1 MASSLTDILKQE
13 YKSKGLIGGT
23 TSALGKSA
31 KEKLDIRNAIFGG
44 SGLGSVVGRKVF
56 GKGYSAI
63 SDRQISKSDSGLSGS
78 SSILQEMNINSQIS
92 AKNST
97 ALPKIAFDMNIMKQN
112 IIKLVK
118 AQGITPAKRGDM
130 YFQRAK
136 EREGTYEAMFGKKAA
151 ASSPTKIKEEK
162 SGLTGI
168 LGLVTSLFTGLAA
181 KMGSFGG
188 IISGVITTIAS
199 LGLLLAGAV
208 RLVMGAISILPGGK
222 LLLKGLKIGALA
234 VGGLAAFNAFGKD
247 NGGEQSGAN
256 SGGERSFLD
265 RAGQAVSGGVGAAV
279 GVAGIKGGMALGK
292 RAPSYEMRN
301 GTIAEKGGKMVKATN
316 VGNNATLGKKLEQL
330 RAFSVKI
337 TKRKQGDL
345 FFKMISKKLGRAIA
359 FRCVTLFASFA
370 AAPFTVGFS
379 LLITIASAIMLAFE
393 IASIYDAIFGKDGID
408 KALDA
413 VEEGKNKAPSL
424 QEGNMTFEEA
434 LFGAFEAA
442 LGIQDSPAGSAP
454 APTPT
459 PAADNYNKLS
469 QNAKA
474 GAGFDASGGASNAG
488 GAAFGNPNITRQ
500 GAKNKAMRE
509 SQSPSAIPA
518 NGSSDSITFN
528 QLTKEQQD
536 AVLLAQRNQEG
547 FKPGSLTYDLNNPG
561 AMLYSSWQKKFGGEL
576 DATGRGVGS
585 VKGKFARFPTL
596 QDGIEAQRALL
607 SGTNGAPT
615 IYANLPLDKA
625 INQWVTGN
633 KDSDV
638 DVNMGPQGQKITGYK
653 KAVFE
658 AAGVTTGAK
667 VSAAS
672 SAASRPVVSSGGNQT
687 TNNII
692 SSGGKQTS
700 SAVTA
705 ANPYDAELAKM
716 LTTRMAGG

>member
-31 KEKLDIRNAIFGG
+31 REKLDIRNAIFGG

-63 SDRQISKSDSGLSGS
+63 SDRQISKSDSGLGGS
-78 SSILQEMNINSQIS
+78 SSILQELNINSQIS

-112 IIKLVK
+112 IVKLVK
-118 AQGITPAKRGDM
+118 AQGITPAKSGDM
-130 YFQRAK
+130 YFQKAK

-162 SGLTGI
+162 GGLTGI
-168 LGLVTSLFTGLAA
+168 LGLVASLFVGLAA
-181 KMGSFGG
+181 KMGTFGG
-188 IISGVITTIAS
+188 IISGVVGTITT
-199 LGLLLAGAV
+199 LGVILARAAG
-208 RLVMGAISILPGGK
+208 LVMKVIGMLPGGK

-234 VGGLAAFNAFGKD
+234 VGGLAALNAFGKD
-247 NGGEQSGAN
+247 DGGEQSGAN

-279 GVAGIKGGMALGK
+279 GVAGIKGGMALGNK
-292 RAPSYEMRN
+292 APQYKMVG

-316 VGNNATLGKKLEQL
+316 VGDNATLGKKLEQL

-359 FRCVTLFASFA
+359 FKCVTLFASFA

-379 LLITIASAIMLAFE
+379 LLITIASAIMLAYD
-393 IASIYDAIFGKDGID
+393 IYSIYDAIFGEGGID

-413 VEEGKNKAPSL
+413 TEEAKNKAPSL

-442 LGIQDSPAGSAP
+442 LGIQDSPAGTAL

-474 GAGFDASGGASNAG
+474 GAGFDSSGGASNGG

-500 GAKNKAMRE
+500 GAKNKAMTE
-509 SQSPSAIPA
+509 SQAQKSPTVVGDGDMANLIRTKFKAAGFSDAQAEGAVANARAESSLNPNAFNGKNGEESVGLFQMNRKSGLGKGYSIEQLKDPNFNIDLAIAAAKNSARFKAATTAEEATKAFMLEVERPKDQ
-518 NGSSDSITFN
+518 SS
-528 QLTKEQQD
+528 
-536 AVLLAQRNQEG
+536 AAQAKRVA
-547 FKPGSLTYDLNNPG
+547 LLNNT
-561 AMLYSSWQKKFGGEL
+561 GE
-576 DATGRGVGS
+576 
-585 VKGKFARFPTL
+585 
-596 QDGIEAQRALL
+596 
-607 SGTNGAPT
+607 
-615 IYANLPLDKA
+615 
-625 INQWVTGN
+625 
-633 KDSDV
+633 
-638 DVNMGPQGQKITGYK
+638 
-653 KAVFE
+653 
-658 AAGVTTGAK
+658 K

-672 SAASRPVVSSGGNQT
+672 AAAASRPAPSSGGNQT
-687 TNNII
+687 TNNIV
-692 SSGGKQTS
+692 STGGKQTA

-705 ANPYDAELAKM
+705 ANPYDTELAKL
-716 LTTRMAGG
+716 LTTRMAVG